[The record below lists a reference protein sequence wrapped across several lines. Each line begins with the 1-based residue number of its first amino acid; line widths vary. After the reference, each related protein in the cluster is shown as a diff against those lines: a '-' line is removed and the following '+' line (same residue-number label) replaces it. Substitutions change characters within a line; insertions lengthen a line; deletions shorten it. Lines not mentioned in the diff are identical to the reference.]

1 MYFKQCCQTSYNTF
15 MQNDIKLLEISTN
28 MLNKDLEKAL
38 NIFQAVLLNFA
49 VPCCQTSFNTFMQ
62 YNAAVGP
69 RQIIC
74 TNLNVGT

>member
-1 MYFKQCCQTSYNTF
+1 
-15 MQNDIKLLEISTN
+15 MQNDIKLLDISTN

-49 VPCCQTSFNTFMQ
+49 VPCCQTSYNTFMQ